1 MNQLFSKVL
10 TFVVSLTTA
19 SMCLANA
26 ITPPD
31 VHRTVQ
37 ITTIDYPPL
46 MGPEEGLMTDLV
58 RAAFNSQ
65 SYSVNFVIV
74 PMARIPWSIT
84 HSNSDAVIGSILWFK
99 EKEVIEKI
107 SFQTIYYSGVHFFYR
122 KAQFPAGITY
132 DELTELDQ
140 YKVGYIQSGSILRL
154 LNESGIHPQLVK
166 DLTTNTRKLK
176 TKRIDMFIATE
187 LGGWGAI
194 KKIYPDKVAQFAM
207 TPRPILD
214 MMGSGDIL
222 FPNKSRH
229 LKEIFAAGFSQ
240 LKDDGTY
247 LKILEQYYGKGHIP
261 ENLLTL
267 KLRQKKAANPD

>member
-10 TFVVSLTTA
+10 TFVVSLTIA

-31 VHRTVQ
+31 EHRTIQV
-37 ITTIDYPPL
+37 TTIDYPPL
-46 MGPEEGLMTDLV
+46 MGPKEGLMTDLV
-58 RAAFNSQ
+58 RAAFSSQ

-84 HSNSDAVIGSILWFK
+84 HSNSDAVLGSILWFK
-99 EKEVIEKI
+99 EKNIIEKI

-122 KAQFPAGITY
+122 KAQFPAGIAY
-132 DELTELDQ
+132 NKLTELVQ
-140 YKVGYIQSGSILRL
+140 YKIGYIQSGSL
-154 LNESGIHPQLVK
+154 LKVLEESNIYPQLVK
-166 DLTTNTRKLK
+166 DLTTNSRKLK
-176 TKRIDMFIATE
+176 TERIDMFIATE

-194 KKIYPDKVAQFAM
+194 KKIYPDKVVQFAM

-214 MMGSGDIL
+214 IMGSGDIL
-222 FPNKSRH
+222 FPSKSRDV
-229 LKEIFAAGFSQ
+229 KEIFEAGFSL
-240 LKDDGTY
+240 LKTNGTY
-247 LKILEQYYGKGHIP
+247 LKILEKYYGKDNIP

-267 KLRQKKAANPD
+267 